1 MSVSPQGPDLVLG
14 YCPRCGNQL
23 LEGELYCPRCGE
35 TVDASPPRV
44 DDRTASFPVKGGYIG
59 FWTRLMALVIDE
71 IIMIVAAV
79 LCLIVIVVVS
89 SGQSFGVGDFLG
101 MFLSFAI
108 LPAVLMGYWIV
119 FTAIWGQTL
128 GKMALGIKVVDRE
141 GRPPGL
147 WKAFL
152 REVVGK
158 ILSGLVICL
167 GYIWVAFDREKRG
180 WHDHIA
186 GTYVVSARR

>member
-1 MSVSPQGPDLVLG
+1 MSVSAHGPDLVLG

-44 DDRTASFPVKGGYIG
+44 DDRTASSPFPGGYIG
-59 FWTRLMALVIDE
+59 FWSRLAALVIDE

-79 LCLIVIVVVS
+79 LCLIVIEVVI
-89 SGQSFGVGDFLG
+89 SGQSFGVTFFVGI
-101 MFLSFAI
+101 FLSFAI
-108 LPAVLMGYWIV
+108 LLAVLMGYWIV

-158 ILSGLVICL
+158 ILSGLVIYI
-167 GYIWVAFDREKRG
+167 GYIWVAFDSEKRG

>member
-1 MSVSPQGPDLVLG
+1 M
-14 YCPRCGNQL
+14 
-23 LEGELYCPRCGE
+23 
-35 TVDASPPRV
+35 
-44 DDRTASFPVKGGYIG
+44 
-59 FWTRLMALVIDE
+59 IDE

-158 ILSGLVICL
+158 LLSGVVIYI
-167 GYIWVAFDREKRG
+167 GYIWVAFDGEKRG

-186 GTYVVSARR
+186 GTYVVNARR

>member
-1 MSVSPQGPDLVLG
+1 M
-14 YCPRCGNQL
+14 
-23 LEGELYCPRCGE
+23 YCPRCGE

-44 DDRTASFPVKGGYIG
+44 DDRTASPPFPGGYIG
-59 FWTRLMALVIDE
+59 FWSRLVALVIDE

-79 LCLIVIVVVS
+79 LCLIAIVVVIT
-89 SGQSFGVGDFLG
+89 GQSFGVTFFVGI
-101 MFLSFAI
+101 FLSFAI
-108 LPAVLMGYWIV
+108 LLAVLMSYWIV

-128 GKMALGIKVVDRE
+128 GKMALGIKVVNRE

-158 ILSGLVICL
+158 ILSGLPICM

>member
-1 MSVSPQGPDLVLG
+1 MSVSAEGPDFVLG
-14 YCPRCGNQL
+14 YCQRCGNQL
-23 LEGELYCPRCGE
+23 MAGELYCPRCGE
-35 TVDASPPRV
+35 TVDASLLRV
-44 DDRTASFPVKGGYIG
+44 DDRTASSPFPGRYIG
-59 FWTRLMALVIDE
+59 FWSRHVALVIDE
-71 IIMIVAAV
+71 IIMIVAAIV
-79 LCLIVIVVVS
+79 GSIVIGVLT
-89 SGQSFGVGDFLG
+89 SGQSFGVGYFLG

-108 LPAVLMGYWIV
+108 ALAVLMGYWIV
-119 FTAIWGQTL
+119 LTAIWGQTL
-128 GKMALGIKVVDRE
+128 GKMALGIKVVNRE

-158 ILSGLVICL
+158 LLSGLAIYL